1 MRDTNIIRSFIKNP
15 GIQERTPRG
24 DVLTYLNQRK
34 EYGISIWGAVATRGG
49 GLQLR
54 NTRAHVS
61 VQTPLYC
68 KNATA
73 PVYSGGIQAKSGK
86 KLFM

>member
-1 MRDTNIIRSFIKNP
+1 MGLVFGEQLRL
-15 GIQERTPRG
+15 G
-24 DVLTYLNQRK
+24 
-34 EYGISIWGAVATRGG
+34 GG